1 MVSLSDEDIRSRSFD
16 YNIIK
21 RFMPYVMVYK
31 KDVFLG
37 FFFIML
43 LTVASLLIPL
53 VVKNLID
60 KSDCLVGAS
69 CQDIDQ
75 VKNSILIGLLQFLGL
90 AVIVASSIFLSD
102 SIIEKVGE
110 NILLDLRKKMFMHL
124 QDVSISFMDKTDVGR
139 LMSRLQG
146 DVSAMQEALQTSV
159 FAIGDFV
166 LICGII
172 TVLLSMNLQLGIMT
186 LLVMPLM
193 VIVRM
198 FWLPRAREAFL
209 DARVKSSAA
218 TSYLAENINGIRTIQ
233 SFNRQQF
240 NSLVYENKA
249 NELLRAQL
257 RASKFS
263 SLMLPTVET
272 LTGISFAIIIIVGAS
287 LVINDKITA
296 GVMVAYMLLVQRFF
310 DPIRTISMQYN
321 SMQRAMASGY
331 RIFEVLDI
339 PVTIKDPKKPL
350 DCPLDGSI
358 KFDNVSFAYVERN
371 YILNDFNLI
380 IENGERIG
388 IVGPTGAGKS
398 TISNLIHRFYDTN
411 KGKVILGGVEIRK
424 LSQEYIGKKVG
435 MVLQDP
441 FLFSGTILDNVK
453 YGNKD
458 VSLNDVEKA
467 TKELGMMD
475 FINSLD
481 DGFNTVIGQ
490 RGSDLSMGQRQLL
503 SILRALVAD
512 TQYLILDEATSSID
526 SYTEKKIQNALDI
539 LLQNRTS
546 ITIAHRLATVRKCDK
561 IIVLNAGK
569 VEEIG
574 SHEQLLDN
582 QGLYSKLYNLNYSSF
597 DD

>member
-1 MVSLSDEDIRSRSFD
+1 MVSLSDEDVRSRSFD

-146 DVSAMQEALQTSV
+146 DVAAMQEALQTSV

-371 YILNDFNLI
+371 YILNDFNLT

-526 SYTEKKIQNALDI
+526 SYTEKKIQKALDI

>member
-43 LTVASLLIPL
+43 LTGASLLIPL

-146 DVSAMQEALQTSV
+146 DVAAMQEALQTSV

-358 KFDNVSFAYVERN
+358 KFDNVSFAYVEQN
-371 YILNDFNLI
+371 YILKDFNLT

-458 VSLNDVEKA
+458 VSLNDVGKA

-526 SYTEKKIQNALDI
+526 SYTEKKIQKALDI

-582 QGLYSKLYNLNYSSF
+582 QGLYSNLYNLNYSSF

>member
-21 RFMPYVMVYK
+21 RFMPYVAKYK
-31 KDVFLG
+31 RDVFIG
-37 FFFIML
+37 FFFILL
-43 LTVASLLIPL
+43 LTGASLMIPL
-53 VVKNLID
+53 VIKDLID
-60 KSDCLVGAS
+60 QSGCLVGSS
-69 CQDIDQ
+69 CNDIDM
-75 VKNSILIGLLQFLGL
+75 VKNSILTGLLKFLGL
-90 AVIVASSIFLSD
+90 AFLVCISIFMSD

-124 QDVSISFMDKTDVGR
+124 QDVSISFMDKTDVGK

-146 DVSAMQEALQTSV
+146 DVAAMQEALQMSV
-159 FAIGDFV
+159 FAIGDLV
-166 LICGII
+166 LIFGII
-172 TVLLSMNLQLGIMT
+172 SVLLVMNLQLGLVTI
-186 LLVMPLM
+186 LVMPLM
-193 VIVRM
+193 ILIRM
-198 FWLPRAREAFL
+198 IWLPKARIAFL
-209 DARVKSSAA
+209 DARTKSSAA
-218 TSYLAENINGIRTIQ
+218 TSYLAENINGIRTVQ
-233 SFNRQQF
+233 SFNRQEF
-240 NSLVYENKA
+240 NSKIFENKA
-249 NELLRAQL
+249 NDLYKAQL
-257 RASKFS
+257 RAAKLS

-287 LVINDKITA
+287 LVINDHITA

-321 SMQRAMASGY
+321 AMQRAMASGY

-358 KFDNVSFAYVERN
+358 KFENVSFAYVDKN
-371 YILNDFNLI
+371 YILEDFDLM

-411 KGKVILGGVEIRK
+411 KGKVLLGGVEIRK
-424 LSQEYIGKKVG
+424 FSQEYIGKKVG

-441 FLFSGTILDNVK
+441 FLFSGTILDNIK
-453 YGNKD
+453 YGNSEISIKE
-458 VSLNDVEKA
+458 VEKA
-467 TKELGMMD
+467 TEILGLND

-481 DGFNTVIGQ
+481 NGYSTVIGQ

-503 SILRALVAD
+503 SILRALVAN

-526 SYTEKKIQNALDI
+526 SYTEKKIQKALDV
-539 LLQNRTS
+539 LLKDRTS
-546 ITIAHRLATVRKCDK
+546 ITIAHRLATVRKCDR

-569 VEEIG
+569 IEEIG
-574 SHEQLLDN
+574 SHDQLLS
-582 QGLYSKLYNLNYSSF
+582 QKGLYSRLYSLNYSSF

>member
-43 LTVASLLIPL
+43 LTGASLLIPL

-146 DVSAMQEALQTSV
+146 DVAAMQEALQTSV
-159 FAIGDFV
+159 FAIGDFI

-358 KFDNVSFAYVERN
+358 KFDNVSFAYVEQN
-371 YILNDFNLI
+371 YILKDFNLT

-526 SYTEKKIQNALDI
+526 SYTEKKIQKALDI

-574 SHEQLLDN
+574 SHEQLLGN
-582 QGLYSKLYNLNYSSF
+582 QGLYSNLYNLNYSSF

>member
-37 FFFIML
+37 FFFILL
-43 LTVASLLIPL
+43 LTGASLLIPL

-146 DVSAMQEALQTSV
+146 DVAAMQEALQTSV

-240 NSLVYENKA
+240 NAIVYENKA

-371 YILNDFNLI
+371 YILSDFNLT

-441 FLFSGTILDNVK
+441 FLFSGSILDNVK

-526 SYTEKKIQNALDI
+526 SYTEKKIQKALDI

-574 SHEQLLDN
+574 SHEQLLGN
-582 QGLYSKLYNLNYSSF
+582 QGLYSNLYNLNYSSF

>member
-1 MVSLSDEDIRSRSFD
+1 MVSLSDEDVRSRSFD

-358 KFDNVSFAYVERN
+358 KFDNVSFAYVEQN
-371 YILNDFNLI
+371 YILNDFNLT

-526 SYTEKKIQNALDI
+526 SYTEKKIQKALDI

>member
-31 KDVFLG
+31 KDVLLG
-37 FFFIML
+37 FFFILL
-43 LTVASLLIPL
+43 LTGASLLIPL

-60 KSDCLVGAS
+60 KSDCLIGSS

-90 AVIVASSIFLSD
+90 AIIVSSSIFLSD

-146 DVSAMQEALQTSV
+146 DVAAMQEALQMSV

-172 TVLLSMNLQLGIMT
+172 TVLLSMNLQLGILT

-193 VIVRM
+193 LIIRM
-198 FWLPRAREAFL
+198 FWLPKAREAFL

-240 NSLVYENKA
+240 NADVYEKKA
-249 NELLRAQL
+249 NELLKAQL

-272 LTGISFAIIIIVGAS
+272 LTGISFAIIIIVGAN

-358 KFDNVSFAYVERN
+358 KFENVSFAYVERN
-371 YILNDFNLI
+371 YILRDFNLS

-453 YGNKD
+453 YGNEN
-458 VSLNDVEKA
+458 VSLVEVEKA
-467 TKELGMMD
+467 TEELGMME
-475 FINSLD
+475 FIDSLD
-481 DGFNTVIGQ
+481 NRFDTIIGQ

-526 SYTEKKIQNALDI
+526 SYTEKKIQKALDV

-546 ITIAHRLATVRKCDK
+546 ITIAHRLATVRKCHK
-561 IIVLNAGK
+561 IIVLNAGSI
-569 VEEIG
+569 EEIG
-574 SHEQLLDN
+574 SHEELLRN
-582 QGLYSKLYNLNYSSF
+582 KGLYSRLYDLNYSSF

>member
-1 MVSLSDEDIRSRSFD
+1 
-16 YNIIK
+16 
-21 RFMPYVMVYK
+21 
-31 KDVFLG
+31 
-37 FFFIML
+37 
-43 LTVASLLIPL
+43 
-53 VVKNLID
+53 
-60 KSDCLVGAS
+60 
-69 CQDIDQ
+69 
-75 VKNSILIGLLQFLGL
+75 
-90 AVIVASSIFLSD
+90 
-102 SIIEKVGE
+102 
-110 NILLDLRKKMFMHL
+110 
-124 QDVSISFMDKTDVGR
+124 
-139 LMSRLQG
+139 
-146 DVSAMQEALQTSV
+146 
-159 FAIGDFV
+159 
-166 LICGII
+166 
-172 TVLLSMNLQLGIMT
+172 
-186 LLVMPLM
+186 
-193 VIVRM
+193 
-198 FWLPRAREAFL
+198 
-209 DARVKSSAA
+209 
-218 TSYLAENINGIRTIQ
+218 
-233 SFNRQQF
+233 
-240 NSLVYENKA
+240 
-249 NELLRAQL
+249 
-257 RASKFS
+257 
-263 SLMLPTVET
+263 
-272 LTGISFAIIIIVGAS
+272 
-287 LVINDKITA
+287 
-296 GVMVAYMLLVQRFF
+296 
-310 DPIRTISMQYN
+310 
-321 SMQRAMASGY
+321 
-331 RIFEVLDI
+331 
-339 PVTIKDPKKPL
+339 
-350 DCPLDGSI
+350 
-358 KFDNVSFAYVERN
+358 
-371 YILNDFNLI
+371 
-380 IENGERIG
+380 
-388 IVGPTGAGKS
+388 
-398 TISNLIHRFYDTN
+398 LIHRFYDTN

>member
-21 RFMPYVMVYK
+21 RFMPYVAVYK
-31 KDVFLG
+31 RDVFIG
-37 FFFIML
+37 FFFILL
-43 LTVASLLIPL
+43 LTLSSLLLPL

-60 KSDCLVGAS
+60 QSSCLVGSS
-69 CQDIDQ
+69 CEDIDL
-75 VKNSILIGLLQFLGL
+75 VKRGLLTGLLQFLGL
-90 AVIVASSIFLSD
+90 AAVICISIFLSD
-102 SIIEKVGE
+102 SIIERVGE
-110 NILLDLRKKMFMHL
+110 NILLDLRQKMFMHL
-124 QDVSISFMDKTDVGR
+124 QDVSISFMDKTDVGK

-146 DVSAMQEALQTSV
+146 DVAAMQEALQMSV
-159 FAIGDFV
+159 FAIGDLV

-172 TVLLSMNLQLGIMT
+172 TVLLAMNIQLGILT
-186 LLVMPLM
+186 IIVMPLM
-193 VIVRM
+193 LLIRM
-198 FWLPRAREAFL
+198 IWLPKARVAFL
-209 DARVKSSAA
+209 DARTKSSAA

-233 SFNRQQF
+233 SFNRQEY
-240 NSLVYENKA
+240 NAKIYEKKA
-249 NELLRAQL
+249 TDLLKAQL
-257 RASKFS
+257 KAAKLS

-272 LTGISFAIIIIVGAS
+272 LTGMSFAIIIIVGAS
-287 LVINDKITA
+287 LVINDHITA

-358 KFDNVSFAYVERN
+358 KFENVSFAYVDDN
-371 YILNDFNLI
+371 YILKDFNLT
-380 IENGERIG
+380 IENGQRVG

-411 KGKVILGGVEIRK
+411 RGKVILGGVEIK
-424 LSQEYIGKKVG
+424 KFSQEYIGKKVG

-441 FLFSGTILDNVK
+441 FLFSGTILDNIK
-453 YGNKD
+453 YGNND
-458 VSLNDVEKA
+458 ISLDEIKKS
-467 TKELGMMD
+467 TELLGMTD
-475 FINSLD
+475 FIQSLENGYD
-481 DGFNTVIGQ
+481 TVIGQ

-526 SYTEKKIQNALDI
+526 SYTEKKIQKALDV
-539 LLQNRTS
+539 LLSDRTS

-569 VEEIG
+569 IEETG
-574 SHEQLLDN
+574 SHQELLDN
-582 QGLYSKLYNLNYSSF
+582 KGLYSKLYNLNYSSF

>member
-37 FFFIML
+37 FFFILL

-75 VKNSILIGLLQFLGL
+75 VKNSIFIGLLQFLGL
-90 AVIVASSIFLSD
+90 SVIVASSIFLSD

-371 YILNDFNLI
+371 YILSDFNLT

-526 SYTEKKIQNALDI
+526 SYTEKKIQKALDI

>member
-43 LTVASLLIPL
+43 LTGASLLIPL

-75 VKNSILIGLLQFLGL
+75 VKNSIFIGLLQFLGL

-146 DVSAMQEALQTSV
+146 DVAAMQEALQTSV

-358 KFDNVSFAYVERN
+358 KFDNVSFAYVEQN
-371 YILNDFNLI
+371 YILKDFNLT

-481 DGFNTVIGQ
+481 DGFKTVIGQ

-526 SYTEKKIQNALDI
+526 SYTEKKIQKALDI

-582 QGLYSKLYNLNYSSF
+582 QGLYSNLYNLNYSSF

>member
-21 RFMPYVMVYK
+21 RFMPYVAKYK
-31 KDVFLG
+31 RDVFIG
-37 FFFIML
+37 FFFILL
-43 LTVASLLIPL
+43 LTGASLMIPL
-53 VVKNLID
+53 VIKDLID
-60 KSDCLVGAS
+60 QSGCLVGSS
-69 CQDIDQ
+69 CNDIDM
-75 VKNSILIGLLQFLGL
+75 VKNSILTGLLKFLGL
-90 AVIVASSIFLSD
+90 AFLVCISIFMSD

-124 QDVSISFMDKTDVGR
+124 QDVSISFMDKTDVGK

-146 DVSAMQEALQTSV
+146 DVAAMQEALQMSV
-159 FAIGDFV
+159 FAIGDLV
-166 LICGII
+166 LIFGII
-172 TVLLSMNLQLGIMT
+172 SVLLVMNLQLGLLTI
-186 LLVMPLM
+186 LVMPLM
-193 VIVRM
+193 ILIRM
-198 FWLPRAREAFL
+198 IWLPKARIAFL
-209 DARVKSSAA
+209 DARTKSSAA
-218 TSYLAENINGIRTIQ
+218 TSYLAENINGIRTVQ
-233 SFNRQQF
+233 SFNRQEF
-240 NSLVYENKA
+240 NSKIFENKA
-249 NELLRAQL
+249 NDLYKAQL
-257 RASKFS
+257 RAAKLS

-287 LVINDKITA
+287 LVINDHITA

-321 SMQRAMASGY
+321 AMQRAMASGY

-358 KFDNVSFAYVERN
+358 KFENVSFAYVDKN
-371 YILNDFNLI
+371 YILEDFDLM

-411 KGKVILGGVEIRK
+411 KGKVLLGGVEIRK
-424 LSQEYIGKKVG
+424 FSQEYIGKKVG

-441 FLFSGTILDNVK
+441 FLFSGTILDNIK
-453 YGNKD
+453 YGNSEISIKE
-458 VSLNDVEKA
+458 VEKA
-467 TKELGMMD
+467 TEILGLND

-481 DGFNTVIGQ
+481 NGYSTVIGQ

-503 SILRALVAD
+503 SILRALVAN

-526 SYTEKKIQNALDI
+526 SYTEKKIQKALDV
-539 LLQNRTS
+539 LLKDRTS
-546 ITIAHRLATVRKCDK
+546 ITIAHRLATVRKCDR

-569 VEEIG
+569 IEEIG
-574 SHEQLLDN
+574 SHDQLLS
-582 QGLYSKLYNLNYSSF
+582 QKGLYSRLYSLNYSSF

>member
-1 MVSLSDEDIRSRSFD
+1 MVSLSDEDVRSRSFD

-146 DVSAMQEALQTSV
+146 DVAAMQEALQTSV

-371 YILNDFNLI
+371 YILNDFNLT

-481 DGFNTVIGQ
+481 DGFKTVIGQ

-582 QGLYSKLYNLNYSSF
+582 QGLYSNLYNLNYSSF

>member
-37 FFFIML
+37 FFFILL
-43 LTVASLLIPL
+43 LTAASLLIPL

-75 VKNSILIGLLQFLGL
+75 VKNSIFIGLLQFLGL
-90 AVIVASSIFLSD
+90 SVIVASSIFLSD

-146 DVSAMQEALQTSV
+146 DVAAMQEALQTSV

-240 NSLVYENKA
+240 NALVYENKA

-371 YILNDFNLI
+371 YILSDFNLT

-441 FLFSGTILDNVK
+441 FLFSGSILDNVK

-467 TKELGMMD
+467 TKDLGMMD

-526 SYTEKKIQNALDI
+526 SYTEKKIQKALDI

-574 SHEQLLDN
+574 SHEQLLGN
-582 QGLYSKLYNLNYSSF
+582 QGLYSNLYNLNYSSF

>member
-43 LTVASLLIPL
+43 LTGASLLIPL

-90 AVIVASSIFLSD
+90 SVIVASSIFLSE

-146 DVSAMQEALQTSV
+146 DVAAMQEALQTSV

-240 NSLVYENKA
+240 NSIVFENKA

-358 KFDNVSFAYVERN
+358 KFDNVSFAYVEQN
-371 YILNDFNLI
+371 YILKDFNLT

-453 YGNKD
+453 YGNND
-458 VSLNDVEKA
+458 VSLKDVEKA

-526 SYTEKKIQNALDI
+526 SYTEKKIQKALDI

-582 QGLYSKLYNLNYSSF
+582 QGLYSNLYNLNYSSF

>member
-21 RFMPYVMVYK
+21 RFMPYVLVYK

-43 LTVASLLIPL
+43 LTGASLLIPL

-146 DVSAMQEALQTSV
+146 DVAAMQEALQTSV

-358 KFDNVSFAYVERN
+358 KFDNVSFAYVEQN
-371 YILNDFNLI
+371 YILKDFNLT

-481 DGFNTVIGQ
+481 DGFKTVIGQ

-526 SYTEKKIQNALDI
+526 SYTEKKIQKALDI

-574 SHEQLLDN
+574 SHEQLLGN
-582 QGLYSKLYNLNYSSF
+582 QGLYSNLYNLNYSSF

>member
-43 LTVASLLIPL
+43 LTGASLLIPL

-90 AVIVASSIFLSD
+90 SVIVASSIFLSD

-146 DVSAMQEALQTSV
+146 DVAAMQEALQTSV

-193 VIVRM
+193 VMVRM

-240 NSLVYENKA
+240 NSIVFENKA

-358 KFDNVSFAYVERN
+358 KFDNVSFAYVEQN
-371 YILNDFNLI
+371 YILKDFNLT

-526 SYTEKKIQNALDI
+526 SYTEKKIQKALDI

-582 QGLYSKLYNLNYSSF
+582 QGLYSNLYNLNYSSF

>member
-146 DVSAMQEALQTSV
+146 DVAAMQEALQTSV

-371 YILNDFNLI
+371 YILSDFNLT

-526 SYTEKKIQNALDI
+526 SYTEKKIQKALDI

-574 SHEQLLDN
+574 SHEQLLGN
-582 QGLYSKLYNLNYSSF
+582 HGLYSNLYNLNYSSF

>member
-21 RFMPYVMVYK
+21 RFMPYVSKYK
-31 KDVFLG
+31 KDVFIG
-37 FFFIML
+37 FFFILL
-43 LTVASLLIPL
+43 LTGASLLIPI
-53 VVKNLID
+53 VIKNLID
-60 KSDCLVGAS
+60 QSSCMIGSSCTDIESVKS
-69 CQDIDQ
+69 
-75 VKNSILIGLLQFLGL
+75 SIFVGLLQFLGL
-90 AVIVASSIFLSD
+90 AILVSFSIFMSD
-102 SIIEKVGE
+102 SIVEKVGE
-110 NILLDLRKKMFMHL
+110 NILLDLRQKMFTHL
-124 QDVSISFMDKTDVGR
+124 QDVSISFMDKTDVGK

-146 DVSAMQEALQTSV
+146 DVAAMQEALQMSV
-159 FAIGDFV
+159 FAIGDLV
-166 LICGII
+166 LIFGII
-172 TVLLSMNLQLGIMT
+172 SVLLAMNVQLGILT
-186 LLVMPLM
+186 ILVMPLM
-193 VIVRM
+193 ILIRM
-198 FWLPRAREAFL
+198 IWLPKARIAFL
-209 DARVKSSAA
+209 DARTKSSAA

-233 SFNRQQF
+233 SFNRQNF
-240 NSLVYENKA
+240 NSKIFEEKA
-249 NELLRAQL
+249 NDLYKAQL
-257 RASKFS
+257 RAAKLS
-263 SLMLPTVET
+263 SLMLPTVEA

-287 LVINDKITA
+287 LVINDHITA

-321 SMQRAMASGY
+321 AMQRAMASGY

-339 PVTIKDPKKPL
+339 PVTIRDPKKPL

-358 KFDNVSFAYVERN
+358 KFDNVSFAYVDKT
-371 YILNDFNLI
+371 YILKDFNLSI
-380 IENGERIG
+380 DNGERIG

-411 KGKVILGGVEIRK
+411 KGKVILGGVEIK
-424 LSQEYIGKKVG
+424 KFSQEYIGKKVG

-441 FLFSGTILDNVK
+441 FLFSGTILDNIK

-458 VSLNDVEKA
+458 IPQKEVEKA
-467 TKELGMMD
+467 TELLGLNE

-481 DGFNTVIGQ
+481 NGYSTVIGQ

-539 LLQNRTS
+539 LLKDRTS
-546 ITIAHRLATVRKCDK
+546 ITIAHRLATVRKCDR
-561 IIVLNAGK
+561 IIVLNAGEI
-569 VEEIG
+569 EEIG
-574 SHEQLLDN
+574 SHQKLLKN
-582 QGLYSKLYNLNYSSF
+582 KGLYSKLYNLNYSSF

>member
-37 FFFIML
+37 FFFILL
-43 LTVASLLIPL
+43 LTGASLLIPL

-371 YILNDFNLI
+371 YILNDFNLT

>member
-21 RFMPYVMVYK
+21 RFMPYVAVYK
-31 KDVFLG
+31 RDVFIG
-37 FFFIML
+37 FFFILL
-43 LTVASLLIPL
+43 LTLSSLLLPL

-60 KSDCLVGAS
+60 QSSCLVGSS
-69 CQDIDQ
+69 CEDIDL
-75 VKNSILIGLLQFLGL
+75 VKRGLLTGLLQFLGL
-90 AVIVASSIFLSD
+90 AAVICISIFLSD
-102 SIIEKVGE
+102 SIIERVGE
-110 NILLDLRKKMFMHL
+110 NILLDLRQKMFMHL
-124 QDVSISFMDKTDVGR
+124 QDVSISFMDKTDVGK

-146 DVSAMQEALQTSV
+146 DVAAMQEALQMSV
-159 FAIGDFV
+159 FAIGDLV

-172 TVLLSMNLQLGIMT
+172 TVLLAMNIQLGILT
-186 LLVMPLM
+186 IIVMPLM
-193 VIVRM
+193 LLIRM
-198 FWLPRAREAFL
+198 IWLPKARVAFL
-209 DARVKSSAA
+209 DARTKSSAA

-233 SFNRQQF
+233 SFNRQEY
-240 NSLVYENKA
+240 NAKIYEKKA
-249 NELLRAQL
+249 TDLLKAQL
-257 RASKFS
+257 KAAKLS

-272 LTGISFAIIIIVGAS
+272 LTGMSFAIIIIVGAS
-287 LVINDKITA
+287 LVINDHITA

-358 KFDNVSFAYVERN
+358 KFENVSFAYVDDN
-371 YILNDFNLI
+371 YILKDFNLT
-380 IENGERIG
+380 IENGQRVG

-411 KGKVILGGVEIRK
+411 RGKVILGGVEIK
-424 LSQEYIGKKVG
+424 KFSQEYIGKKVG

-441 FLFSGTILDNVK
+441 FLFSGTILDNIK
-453 YGNKD
+453 YGNND
-458 VSLNDVEKA
+458 ISLDEIKKS
-467 TKELGMMD
+467 TELLGMTD
-475 FINSLD
+475 FIQSLENGYD
-481 DGFNTVIGQ
+481 TVIGQ

-526 SYTEKKIQNALDI
+526 SYTEKKIQKALDV
-539 LLQNRTS
+539 LLSDRTS
-546 ITIAHRLATVRKCDK
+546 IAIAHRLATVRKCDK

-569 VEEIG
+569 IEETG
-574 SHEQLLDN
+574 SHQELLGN
-582 QGLYSKLYNLNYSSF
+582 KGLYSKLYNLNYSSF

>member
-1 MVSLSDEDIRSRSFD
+1 MVSLSDEDIKSRSFD

-21 RFMPYVMVYK
+21 RFMPYVLVYK

-43 LTVASLLIPL
+43 LTGASLLIPL
-53 VVKNLID
+53 VVKNIID

-90 AVIVASSIFLSD
+90 AAIVASSIFLSD

-146 DVSAMQEALQTSV
+146 DVAAMQEALQTSV
-159 FAIGDFV
+159 FAIGDFI

-198 FWLPRAREAFL
+198 FWLPRAKEAFL

-358 KFDNVSFAYVERN
+358 KFDNVSFAYVEQN
-371 YILNDFNLI
+371 YILKDFNLT

-411 KGKVILGGVEIRK
+411 KGKVILGGIEIRK

-458 VSLNDVEKA
+458 VSLNDVENA

-481 DGFNTVIGQ
+481 DGFNTLIGQ

-526 SYTEKKIQNALDI
+526 SYTEKKIQKALDI

-582 QGLYSKLYNLNYSSF
+582 QGLYSNLYNLNYSSF

>member
-37 FFFIML
+37 FFFILL
-43 LTVASLLIPL
+43 LTGASLLIPL

-146 DVSAMQEALQTSV
+146 DVAAMQEALQTSV

-371 YILNDFNLI
+371 YILSDFNLT

-526 SYTEKKIQNALDI
+526 SYTEKKIQKALDI

-582 QGLYSKLYNLNYSSF
+582 HGLYSNLYNLNYSSF

>member
-37 FFFIML
+37 FFFILL
-43 LTVASLLIPL
+43 LTGASLLIPL

-75 VKNSILIGLLQFLGL
+75 VKNSIFIGLLQFLGL
-90 AVIVASSIFLSD
+90 SVIVASSIFLSD

-146 DVSAMQEALQTSV
+146 DVAAMQEALQTSV

-358 KFDNVSFAYVERN
+358 KFDNVSFAYVEQN
-371 YILNDFNLI
+371 YILKDFNLT

-526 SYTEKKIQNALDI
+526 SYTEKKIQKALDI

-574 SHEQLLDN
+574 SHEQLLGN
-582 QGLYSKLYNLNYSSF
+582 HGLYSNLYNLNYSSF

>member
-37 FFFIML
+37 FFFILL
-43 LTVASLLIPL
+43 LTGASLLIPL

-146 DVSAMQEALQTSV
+146 DVAAMQEALQTSV

-358 KFDNVSFAYVERN
+358 KFDNVSFAYVEQN
-371 YILNDFNLI
+371 YILKDFNLT

-526 SYTEKKIQNALDI
+526 SYTEKKIQKALDI

>member
-43 LTVASLLIPL
+43 LTGASLLIPL

-90 AVIVASSIFLSD
+90 SVIVASSIFLSD

-146 DVSAMQEALQTSV
+146 DVAAMQEALQTSV

-193 VIVRM
+193 VMVRM

-358 KFDNVSFAYVERN
+358 KFDNVSFAYVEQN
-371 YILNDFNLI
+371 YILKDFNLT

-526 SYTEKKIQNALDI
+526 SYTEKKIQKALDI

-582 QGLYSKLYNLNYSSF
+582 QGLYSNLYNLNYSSF

>member
-37 FFFIML
+37 FFFILL
-43 LTVASLLIPL
+43 LTGASLLIPL

-75 VKNSILIGLLQFLGL
+75 VKNSIFIGLLQFLGL
-90 AVIVASSIFLSD
+90 SVIVASSIFLSD

-146 DVSAMQEALQTSV
+146 DVAAMQEALQTSV

-240 NSLVYENKA
+240 NAIVYENKA

-371 YILNDFNLI
+371 YILSDFNLT

-441 FLFSGTILDNVK
+441 FLFSGSILDNVK

-526 SYTEKKIQNALDI
+526 SYTEKKIQKALDI

-574 SHEQLLDN
+574 SHEQLLGN
-582 QGLYSKLYNLNYSSF
+582 QGLYSNLYNLNYSSF

>member
-37 FFFIML
+37 FFFILL
-43 LTVASLLIPL
+43 LTGASLLIPL

-75 VKNSILIGLLQFLGL
+75 VKNSIFIGLLQFLGL
-90 AVIVASSIFLSD
+90 SVIVASSIFLSD

-371 YILNDFNLI
+371 YILNDFNLT

-526 SYTEKKIQNALDI
+526 SYTEKKIQKALDI

>member
-1 MVSLSDEDIRSRSFD
+1 MVSLSDEDVRSRSFD

-110 NILLDLRKKMFMHL
+110 NVLLDLRKKMFMHL

-146 DVSAMQEALQTSV
+146 DVAAMQEALQTSV

-371 YILNDFNLI
+371 YILNDFNLT